1 VLPAPQLPSS
11 PAVCSRAPALQPDT
25 QTRSVHA
32 RSRTFAGILIKLYCK
47 IGQIAESEDGSYK
60 GLVMPMDES
69 KNESK
74 GFAFI
79 EFLDKKVRVSFS

>member
-1 VLPAPQLPSS
+1 
-11 PAVCSRAPALQPDT
+11 
-25 QTRSVHA
+25 
-32 RSRTFAGILIKLYCK
+32 LIKLYCK